1 MNMHSYLGVFYSLQC
16 LTPAPLPPLSQLP
29 TVQEHVTESRKK
41 MSLSR
46 FKPSTTIKPYPNY
59 KPRPAWVFR
68 PPSTVSPLGL

>member
-1 MNMHSYLGVFYSLQC
+1 MYSYLAVFYLLQC

-41 MSLSR
+41 MSLSK

-59 KPRPAWVFR
+59 KPRPAWVSR
-68 PPSTVSPLGL
+68 PPSTVSPHEL